1 MQIIK
6 TVNFFS
12 HKQWFILIA
21 VAALFYACKK
31 DSDEQGTGYTPTPY
45 TIELPPHFPI
55 PDIPENNKTTVEGVR
70 LGRMLYYDNLLH
82 PSGSMACATCHL
94 QAYGFSTPTNNVMPH
109 VNLIYS
115 KNFLWNGKISGTLE
129 DIMKFE
135 VEEFFN
141 ADMSKFSNHPVYPR
155 LFYEAFGNMT
165 PTKENAAKALAQF
178 FRVMVSGNSRFDKII
193 SHQAVPTLEEA
204 TGMNL
209 FFTEKGDC
217 FHCHSM
223 PLTSD
228 YQLHNIGLDSV
239 FTGVNA
245 GHFNISGN
253 PADKGKFRTPTL
265 RNVALQSAFMH
276 DDRFTS
282 LEEVIQFYNSGVKP
296 SPSLDPIMTK
306 PGKEN
311 GLGLTAYQI
320 QCLIKFLE
328 TMTDTVFINNPQLAS
343 PF

>member
-1 MQIIK
+1 MKHPAFIFALILFAAMML
-6 TVNFFS
+6 FFS
-12 HKQWFILIA
+12 CSKEDDHNGA
-21 VAALFYACKK
+21 NY
-31 DSDEQGTGYTPTPY
+31 SPTPY
-45 TIELPPHFPI
+45 SIQIPPHFPI
-55 PDIPENNKTTVEGVR
+55 PEIPENNKTTVEGVR

-94 QAYGFSTPTNNVMPH
+94 QSFGFCTPTNNVMPH
-109 VNLIYS
+109 TNLIYS
-115 KNFLWNGKISGTLE
+115 SNFLWNGKVSGTLE

-135 VEEFFN
+135 VEEFFQ
-141 ADMSKFSNHPVYPR
+141 ADMNKFKDHSQYPR
-155 LFYEAFGNMT
+155 LFYEAFGNIT
-165 PTKENAAKALAQF
+165 PTSENAAKALAQF
-178 FRVMVSGNSRFDKII
+178 FRVMISGDSRFDKII
-193 SHQAVPTLEEA
+193 RHQTVPTLEEA

-228 YQLHNIGLDSV
+228 YQMHNIGLDSV
-239 FTGVNA
+239 FVGVNA

-253 PADKGKFRTPTL
+253 AADKGKFRTPTL
-265 RNVALQSAFMH
+265 RNVALQSSYMH
-276 DDRFTS
+276 DGRFTT

-311 GLGLTAYQI
+311 GLGLTAYQV
-320 QCLIKFLE
+320 QCLVAFLN
-328 TMTDTVFINNPQLAS
+328 TMTDTVFTNNPQLSS
-343 PF
+343 PFQ